1 MWKMP
6 FLSSG
11 RKRITHE
18 KPNTI
23 SVDDI
28 REQLVGDVQIKPY
41 QSKYKIYIVPDA
53 EKMNVQAQ
61 NALLKTIEEPPA
73 YAVILFLTTN
83 ASSFLPT
90 ILSRCVVLNMKPVP
104 DQEVRRYLM
113 EHVEVPD
120 YQADIAVAFAQ
131 GNIGKAVKL
140 ATSEYF
146 NEIKNAALHI
156 LKNAPRMD
164 ISEISAAVKGISEY
178 KVDIQD
184 YLDIMAV
191 WYRDVL
197 YFKATRDA
205 DGIIFRDQLVSIQEQ
220 TSNCSYEGAVPDYT
234 GEHHRMIKIIG
245 VRFRNAGK
253 IYYFD
258 PKKLPVKK
266 GDHVIV
272 ETARGIEYGSVVAD
286 PRDVTDDQVVQPL
299 KPVIRIANADDHAR
313 AQRNKEKE
321 KEAFRICLEKI
332 HKHKLEMKLIDT
344 EYTFDNNKVL
354 FYFTADGRIDFRE
367 LVKDLASVF
376 KTRIELRQIGV
387 RDETKIVGGVGICGR
402 ELCCHTFLSEFA
414 PVSIKM
420 AKEQNLSLNPTKI
433 SGVCGRLMC
442 CLKNEEDTYEY
453 LNSRLPGIG
462 DRVVADDGLKG
473 EVQSVNVLRQL
484 VKVIVDVQ
492 DEKEI
497 REYKVE
503 QLKFKPRRKKEKLNL
518 NEKELKEL
526 KALEKDEG
534 KSKLDDN

>member
-1 MWKMP
+1 MQCEAEGEKP
-6 FLSSG
+6 CGKCRSCRQAESG
-11 RKRITHE
+11 NHPDIIRITHE

-104 DQEVRRYLM
+104 DQEVRKYLM

-164 ISEISAAVKGISEY
+164 ISEISAAVKGVSEY

-184 YLDIMAV
+184 YLDIFAV

-205 DGIIFRDQLVSIQEQ
+205 DGIIFRDQLASIQEQ
-220 TSNCSYEGAVPDYT
+220 TNNCSYEG
-234 GEHHRMIKIIG
+234 
-245 VRFRNAGK
+245 
-253 IYYFD
+253 
-258 PKKLPVKK
+258 
-266 GDHVIV
+266 V
-272 ETARGIEYGSVVAD
+272 EDI
-286 PRDVTDDQVVQPL
+286 
-299 KPVIRIANADDHAR
+299 
-313 AQRNKEKE
+313 
-321 KEAFRICLEKI
+321 
-332 HKHKLEMKLIDT
+332 
-344 EYTFDNNKVL
+344 
-354 FYFTADGRIDFRE
+354 
-367 LVKDLASVF
+367 
-376 KTRIELRQIGV
+376 
-387 RDETKIVGGVGICGR
+387 
-402 ELCCHTFLSEFA
+402 
-414 PVSIKM
+414 
-420 AKEQNLSLNPTKI
+420 
-433 SGVCGRLMC
+433 
-442 CLKNEEDTYEY
+442 
-453 LNSRLPGIG
+453 
-462 DRVVADDGLKG
+462 
-473 EVQSVNVLRQL
+473 
-484 VKVIVDVQ
+484 
-492 DEKEI
+492 
-497 REYKVE
+497 
-503 QLKFKPRRKKEKLNL
+503 
-518 NEKELKEL
+518 L
-526 KALEKDEG
+526 KALRKAKERLNANVNFDLTMELLFLTIKE
-534 KSKLDDN
+534 NITE